1 MIAECPLCGRAGSP
15 DVLYP
20 RLAIV
25 RCPECGL
32 VRFDGTVAPEML
44 YTGQYFRGGEYVDY
58 VADKPSLQ
66 RNFRAR
72 IAELRALVPRGDL
85 LEIGSA
91 YGFFLEMAREHW
103 TVSGVEIA
111 PEGAAHAH
119 DVLGLD
125 VTCGDLLE
133 LPERPDAYDVIC
145 MWDTIEHLAR
155 PVEAVER
162 IARWLRPGGILAI
175 TTGNIASGVARLR
188 GEHWRLIHPPT
199 HVTYFSPATLRRTV
213 QRAGLRVRKLGSVG
227 HWRSWRSM
235 MHALLLA
242 GAQRRPALYGIATL
256 GGSLDFPVYLNLGD
270 LMLMIAQKPE
280 G

>member
-1 MIAECPLCGRAGSP
+1 M
-15 DVLYP
+15 LYP

-32 VRFDGTVAPEML
+32 VRFDGTVVPETL
-44 YTGQYFRGGEYVDY
+44 YTGEYFRGGEYADY
-58 VADKPSLQ
+58 VADKPMLT
-66 RNFRAR
+66 RNFSAR

-91 YGFFLEMAREHW
+91 YGFFLELAREHW

-111 PEGAAHAH
+111 PEGAAHARG
-119 DVLGLD
+119 LGLD
-125 VTCGDLLE
+125 VTRGDLLE
-133 LPERPDAYDVIC
+133 LADRPGAYDVIC
-145 MWDTIEHLAR
+145 MWDTIEHFAR
-155 PVEAVER
+155 PVETVER
-162 IARWLRPGGILAI
+162 IARWLRPGGIVAI
-175 TTGNIASGVARLR
+175 TTGNITSGVARLR
-188 GEHWRLIHPPT
+188 GARWRLIHPPT
-199 HVTYFSPATLRRTV
+199 HVTYFSRATLTRTV
-213 QRAGLRVRKLGSVG
+213 ERAGLRVRKLRSVG

-242 GAQRRPALYGIATL
+242 GARPHPALYDIATI
-256 GGSLDFPVYLNLGD
+256 GGSLDLPIYLDLGD